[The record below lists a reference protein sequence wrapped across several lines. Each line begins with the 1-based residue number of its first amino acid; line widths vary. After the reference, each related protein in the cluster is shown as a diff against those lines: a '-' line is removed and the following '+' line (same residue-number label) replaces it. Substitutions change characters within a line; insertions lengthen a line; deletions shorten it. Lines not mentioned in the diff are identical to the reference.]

1 MVNRRYTSHEF
12 SRLIDDREI
21 NRQIDAGYDVGSIR
35 GKQHNV
41 MALVGNGFDI
51 QVLKF
56 LDKKI
61 NTSYHDFYNFLVWQK
76 FDDSNVLFRQMKE
89 QKEAYERNP
98 KQNTNLKNWSDFE
111 SGIISILKSDENV
124 EYYIIEKSLEELQ
137 VQFSIFLNEVVT
149 PEVNDALGSHAQ
161 EFGLAKVTC
170 QKFVGDLA
178 YNDICKCNF
187 GIKTNH
193 YDIYNWQIFNFNY
206 TSLLDNYI
214 YLDRKQ
220 FDPHPHTQ
228 ADTNFWFYPNP
239 QSISNNM
246 NTSRGTAWSSYM
258 ISNIVHPHGYQDIPK
273 SMLFGVDNVQQMS
286 QSSFKKLNN
295 FTKPYWAQ
303 NDLRYAH
310 LFEDTN
316 LYIIFGMSLGE
327 TDQWWWRKIV
337 DSLEKSDAE
346 LILYNHC
353 RDVSKASAEVVKNR
367 FLKSAGWVGAEKE
380 KYNIINKIYV
390 VNFDNNTPRFAF
402 SMNPPAE
409 M

>member
-1 MVNRRYTSHEF
+1 
-12 SRLIDDREI
+12 
-21 NRQIDAGYDVGSIR
+21 
-35 GKQHNV
+35 
-41 MALVGNGFDI
+41 
-51 QVLKF
+51 
-56 LDKKI
+56 
-61 NTSYHDFYNFLVWQK
+61 
-76 FDDSNVLFRQMKE
+76 
-89 QKEAYERNP
+89 
-98 KQNTNLKNWSDFE
+98 
-111 SGIISILKSDENV
+111 
-124 EYYIIEKSLEELQ
+124 
-137 VQFSIFLNEVVT
+137 
-149 PEVNDALGSHAQ
+149 
-161 EFGLAKVTC
+161 
-170 QKFVGDLA
+170 
-178 YNDICKCNF
+178 
-187 GIKTNH
+187 
-193 YDIYNWQIFNFNY
+193 
-206 TSLLDNYI
+206 
-214 YLDRKQ
+214 
-220 FDPHPHTQ
+220 
-228 ADTNFWFYPNP
+228 
-239 QSISNNM
+239 M

-316 LYIIFGMSLGE
+316 LYIVFGMSLGE

-367 FLKSAGWVGAEKE
+367 FLKSAGWGGTEKE

-402 SMNPPAE
+402 SMTPPAE
-409 M
+409 V

>member
-161 EFGLAKVTC
+161 EFGLAKVTF
-170 QKFVGDLA
+170 QKFLGIWHIMIYANVILA
-178 YNDICKCNF
+178 
-187 GIKTNH
+187 
-193 YDIYNWQIFNFNY
+193 
-206 TSLLDNYI
+206 
-214 YLDRKQ
+214 
-220 FDPHPHTQ
+220 
-228 ADTNFWFYPNP
+228 
-239 QSISNNM
+239 
-246 NTSRGTAWSSYM
+246 
-258 ISNIVHPHGYQDIPK
+258 
-273 SMLFGVDNVQQMS
+273 
-286 QSSFKKLNN
+286 
-295 FTKPYWAQ
+295 
-303 NDLRYAH
+303 
-310 LFEDTN
+310 
-316 LYIIFGMSLGE
+316 
-327 TDQWWWRKIV
+327 
-337 DSLEKSDAE
+337 
-346 LILYNHC
+346 
-353 RDVSKASAEVVKNR
+353 
-367 FLKSAGWVGAEKE
+367 
-380 KYNIINKIYV
+380 
-390 VNFDNNTPRFAF
+390 
-402 SMNPPAE
+402 
-409 M
+409 